1 MHKMTAERP
10 KYRYIERHPRLNSF
24 FESTTMSVT
33 TMMLALTSVIW
44 YYTDISTGATVA
56 MAVLGAF
63 MLGYTV
69 WYWTGRRKS
78 VRRDRL
84 ISDLTSYYVYLEMFW
99 AAFRLT
105 YPWALIVFVV
115 LAIAIFATLLVRIDC
130 PTAPEGI
137 AH

>member
-44 YYTDISTGATVA
+44 YYSDIAPAATVA

-63 MLGYTV
+63 MLGYTI
-69 WYWTGRRKS
+69 WYWTGHRKS
-78 VRRDRL
+78 VRKDKL
-84 ISDLTSYYVYLEMFW
+84 ISELTSYYVYLEMAW
-99 AAFRLT
+99 VAFRLT
-105 YPWALIVFVV
+105 YPWALIIFVV
-115 LAIAIFATLLVRIDC
+115 LAIGIFGTLMVRIDRS
-130 PTAPEGI
+130 TATEDS

>member
-1 MHKMTAERP
+1 
-10 KYRYIERHPRLNSF
+10 
-24 FESTTMSVT
+24 MSVT

-44 YYTDISTGATVA
+44 YYSDIAPAASVA

-78 VRRDRL
+78 VRRDKL
-84 ISDLTSYYVYLEMFW
+84 MSELTSYYVYLEMFW

-115 LAIAIFATLLVRIDC
+115 LAIAIFATLLVRIDR
-130 PTAPEGI
+130 PTAPEGT
-137 AH
+137 AR

>member
-1 MHKMTAERP
+1 MTAEKT

-63 MLGYTV
+63 MLGYTI
-69 WYWTGRRKS
+69 WYWTGCPKP
-78 VRRDRL
+78 VRRDKL
-84 ISDLTSYYVYLEMFW
+84 ISELTSYYVILEMLW

-105 YPWALIVFVV
+105 YPWVLIVFVV
-115 LAIAIFATLLVRIDC
+115 LAIAFFATLLVRIDRS
-130 PTAPEGI
+130 TATEDS

>member
-44 YYTDISTGATVA
+44 YYSDIAPAATVA

-63 MLGYTV
+63 MLGYTI
-69 WYWTGRRKS
+69 WYWTGHRKS
-78 VRRDRL
+78 VRKDKL
-84 ISDLTSYYVYLEMFW
+84 ISELTSYYVYLEM
-99 AAFRLT
+99 ARIPPHLPLGT
-105 YPWALIVFVV
+105 YHIRSSRHRHLWH
-115 LAIAIFATLLVRIDC
+115 TH
-130 PTAPEGI
+130 G
-137 AH
+137 AHRPLDRY

>member
-1 MHKMTAERP
+1 MTAEKT
-10 KYRYIERHPRLNSF
+10 KYPYIERHPRLNSF

-44 YYTDISTGATVA
+44 YYSDIAPAATVA

-78 VRRDRL
+78 VRRDKL
-84 ISDLTSYYVYLEMFW
+84 ISELTSYYVILEMAW

-115 LAIAIFATLLVRIDC
+115 LAIAIFATLLVRIDR
-130 PTAPEGI
+130 PTATEGT

>member
-44 YYTDISTGATVA
+44 YYSDIAPAASVA
-56 MAVLGAF
+56 MAALGAF
-63 MLGYTV
+63 MLGYTI
-69 WYWTGRRKS
+69 WYWTGHHKS
-78 VRRDRL
+78 VRRDKL
-84 ISDLTSYYVYLEMFW
+84 ISELTSYYVYLEMAW
-99 AAFRLT
+99 VAFRLT

-115 LAIAIFATLLVRIDC
+115 LAIGIFGTLMVRIDRSAT
-130 PTAPEGI
+130 PATPDQ
-137 AH
+137 